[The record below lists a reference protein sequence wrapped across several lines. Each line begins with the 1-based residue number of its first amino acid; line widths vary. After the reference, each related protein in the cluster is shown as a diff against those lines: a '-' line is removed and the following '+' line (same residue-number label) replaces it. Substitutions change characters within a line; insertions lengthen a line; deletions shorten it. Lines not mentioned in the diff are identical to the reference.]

1 MPPSHGSTYLGMT
14 AREDFTWEDVHSN
27 LITPLSTDSC
37 YIFKMDFAYQQYVAG
52 YDMQPIILKIYG
64 FNTDCDKNHLLWSS
78 PPISNTE
85 WQTYEFMIHPD
96 ETDITDLVLE
106 VYYNSLPPY
115 WGYILMDNIR
125 INPTP
130 VFELGNDTILSL
142 CENDSLILNPGSGF
156 TGYLWQDGSTG
167 QTYTVDTTGLYWVQ
181 VFNSEGCSWTDSIQ
195 VTIGEYLPMVT
206 EMFDSLIVCQGQS
219 VSFGVEVTNGVEP
232 YQYQW
237 EDLPDTTAIVTVIA
251 DTTMFYYVTVT
262 DNCGYVMEDS
272 IKLVVKTGPD
282 IDLGNDTLICQD
294 GEYEIH
300 AGGGYFQYLWQDG
313 STDSTLTINQ
323 PGTYWVM
330 VTSIYGCTTTD
341 SINITLYPAL
351 PLDLGNDTI
360 ACEGEQVTLYAGE
373 GYVTYQWQ
381 DNSTGTEYTANTTGI
396 YWVTVTDD
404 KGCSATDSIVVT
416 FLSQPEV
423 DLGSDTTICSGEE
436 LILDAGDGFVNYLWQ
451 SGDTTQYLIVTQAGT
466 YSVTV
471 DNGCGEASDEIIV
484 GVQPSPAPDLGP
496 DTTICFGQSLVLEPE
511 GQYVSIVWQDNS
523 TLPFYVVTTT
533 GLYTVEVENNF
544 GCWGEDEVYV
554 TVSHPEVN
562 FGEDT
567 HLCEGDSLILDAGEG
582 FVSYLWQDNSTAQTY
597 IVKTADTC
605 WVMVKD
611 EFGCEAKDTI
621 EIVLYPYPTV
631 DLGED
636 MEICSGTEVI
646 LTGPEGDYTYYWN
659 GEPGGQSYTVNGT
672 EYYSLSVVNVCDSV
686 TDEILVTEIPSPE
699 VYLGPDQVIVAGET
713 ITLDAGGGY
722 DSYLW
727 QQDSTLTGQFF
738 IVSEGN
744 IDPDNPIFYVDVYD
758 GMCFGSD
765 TILIELF
772 EVWVPS
778 VITPNGDDKNDMFKP
793 DPERWQ
799 AVKRHR
805 ITVFNRW
812 GELVWESEDFP
823 SGWDGKLNGRY
834 VAEGTYFWILDAY
847 YGSNDV
853 KKTLRGTLT
862 VLK

>member
-1 MPPSHGSTYLGMT
+1 MNKIKNILVILLLLLLQQGFSQYLPNPSMEGTILMIGPPPEWAVCITGSTPNVQPGKYAVYLPPSEGVTYVGMIT
-14 AREDFTWEDVHSN
+14 RPDFTWEDMHAF
-27 LITPLSTDSC
+27 LDIPLSKDSC
-37 YIFKMDFAYQQYVAG
+37 YRFKIDLAFWESLSFTIVE
-52 YDMQPIILKIYG
+52 PVVLKVYG
-64 FNTDCDKNHLLWSS
+64 SDTECQKNNLLWQS
-78 PPISNTE
+78 PPISNE
-85 WQTYEFMIHPD
+85 DWITYEFMIHN
-96 ETDITDLVLE
+96 EEFDIYDIILE
-106 VYYNSLPPY
+106 AYFTEPIPY
-115 WGYILMDNIR
+115 WGYVLMDNIR
-125 INPTP
+125 INQTP
-130 VFELGNDTILSL
+130 QAELGNDTTIFV
-142 CENDSLILNPGSGF
+142 CEGDSLVLDPGSGF
-156 TGYLWQDGSTG
+156 AGYLWQDGSTG

-195 VTIGEYLPMVT
+195 VTIGEYLPMIT

-219 VSFGVEVTNGVEP
+219 VSFGVEVTNGADP

-251 DTTMFYYVTVT
+251 DTTMFYHVTVT
-262 DNCGYVMEDS
+262 DDCGYVTEDS

-381 DNSTGTEYTANTTGI
+381 DNSTGTEYTATTTGI
-396 YWVTVTDD
+396 YWVTVTDE
-404 KGCSATDSIVVT
+404 KGCSATDSIAVS

-423 DLGSDTTICSGEE
+423 NLGPDTTICSGEQ
-436 LILDAGDGFVNYLWQ
+436 LILDAGDGFVSYLWQ

-471 DNGCGEASDEIIV
+471 NNGCGEASDEISV
-484 GVQPSPAPDLGP
+484 GVQPSPSPDLGP

-511 GQYVSIVWQDNS
+511 GQFVNIMWQDNS
-523 TLPFYVVTTT
+523 TLPFYVVTST

-582 FVSYLWQDNSTAQTY
+582 FVSYFW
-597 IVKTADTC
+597 
-605 WVMVKD
+605 
-611 EFGCEAKDTI
+611 
-621 EIVLYPYPTV
+621 
-631 DLGED
+631 
-636 MEICSGTEVI
+636 
-646 LTGPEGDYTYYWN
+646 
-659 GEPGGQSYTVNGT
+659 
-672 EYYSLSVVNVCDSV
+672 
-686 TDEILVTEIPSPE
+686 
-699 VYLGPDQVIVAGET
+699 
-713 ITLDAGGGY
+713 
-722 DSYLW
+722 
-727 QQDSTLTGQFF
+727 QDSTTTQTR
-738 IVSEGN
+738 S
-744 IDPDNPIFYVDVYD
+744 
-758 GMCFGSD
+758 
-765 TILIELF
+765 
-772 EVWVPS
+772 
-778 VITPNGDDKNDMFKP
+778 
-793 DPERWQ
+793 
-799 AVKRHR
+799 
-805 ITVFNRW
+805 
-812 GELVWESEDFP
+812 
-823 SGWDGKLNGRY
+823 
-834 VAEGTYFWILDAY
+834 
-847 YGSNDV
+847 
-853 KKTLRGTLT
+853 
-862 VLK
+862 